1 MISYRSDSRPDV
13 QIIVDLYKAAPL
25 NRPID
30 DPDRIRKMYEN
41 SNLVLTAWDGERLA
55 GILRGWHDGAFD
67 GYICD
72 LAVHPDYQK
81 QGVGAK
87 LLELCA
93 KGYPKSSGC
102 SPHRDLPPNI
112 TGTSAGKR
120 SRMAGNGP
128 GRNDQIGF
136 GLLLGNSIEKNEPAE
151 VSRGFHL
158 ETAPKAHKSSCRR
171 ILSTDT

>member
-13 QIIVDLYKAAPL
+13 QTIVDLYKAAPL

-87 LLELCA
+87 LLELA
-93 KGYPKSSGC
+93 REG
-102 SPHRDLPPNI
+102 LPEVQWVL
-112 TGTSAGKR
+112 TA
-120 SRMAGNGP
+120 SRFAAEYYRHVGWQKIENGWKWP
-128 GRNDQIGF
+128 RT
-136 GLLLGNSIEKNEPAE
+136 K
-151 VSRGFHL
+151 
-158 ETAPKAHKSSCRR
+158 
-171 ILSTDT
+171 